1 MSVAQ
6 IMVAAVPTAKKEAY
20 LAHAKQML
28 PLFRKHG
35 ALAVAENWG
44 VEVPDGEVTSFPM
57 AVKCKSDET
66 VVVSWIIWPDKATA
80 EAGMGAAMQDTSA
93 MPEGGPPFDGKRMIF
108 AGFEMLHQT

>member
-28 PLFRKHG
+28 PLVRKHG

-66 VVVSWIIWPDKATA
+66 VVVSWIIWPDKVT
-80 EAGMGAAMQDTSA
+80 QDQA
-93 MPEGGPPFDGKRMIF
+93 WEDMMPEMQKMGDMPFDGQRMIF
-108 AGFEMLHQT
+108 GTFDTVLEG